1 MSLYESICIC
11 VYIHV
16 YINTLKEL
24 VISGEILHYIFSV
37 NVYLE
42 TLDSFYISL
51 CISSTIHE
59 IVTEKNR
66 YSNLCLSPG
75 IVCSEVIKG

>member
-1 MSLYESICIC
+1 MIVCESICIC

-16 YINTLKEL
+16 YINTLKER

-42 TLDSFYISL
+42 TLDSFYASL
-51 CISSTIHE
+51 LH
-59 IVTEKNR
+59 
-66 YSNLCLSPG
+66 
-75 IVCSEVIKG
+75 